1 MSEKLCL
8 QWNEF
13 RENAC
18 GAFASLREN
27 ADFADV
33 TLASEDGQQ
42 VDAHR
47 VILAAASPFFQNLLK
62 RNKRSHIVV
71 CLRGVKS
78 AYMNAIIDFIYLGEA
93 KIDQENLESFLVIA
107 DELKL
112 KGLTGLKKDFQD
124 QGQSGLK
131 RTKDEPHD
139 DNLEHQREVY
149 VNHSRQGLNGS
160 DYNEDSTAGQQVEK
174 PLKNISHGDL
184 RELGTRYFAVMEKT
198 GNKNIHGQPIYQC
211 KLCGKTGKNSQLK
224 QHIRYKHGE
233 NLGYQAPLAHC

>member
-18 GAFASLREN
+18 GVFANLREN

-33 TLASEDGQQ
+33 TLASEEGQQ
-42 VDAHR
+42 VDAHG
-47 VILAAASPFFQNLLK
+47 VILEAASPFFQNMLK
-62 RNKRSHIVV
+62 RNKRSHIVI

-112 KGLTGLKKDFQD
+112 KGLTGLKRDDQD
-124 QGQSGLK
+124 QNQSGLK
-131 RTKDEPHD
+131 KTKDEPHD
-139 DNLEHQREVY
+139 DFEHLREVF
-149 VNHSRQGLNGS
+149 VNNSPQGLNGS
-160 DYNEDSTAGQQVEK
+160 DHKEDSTAGHQVEK
-174 PLKNISHGDL
+174 PFKNLFHRDL
-184 RELGTRYFAVMEKT
+184 RELSTRYLSMMEKT
-198 GNKNIHGQPIYQC
+198 GKSNIHGQPIYQC

-233 NLGYQAPLAHC
+233 KLGYQAPLAHC

>member
-13 RENAC
+13 RENAY

-27 ADFADV
+27 IDFADV

-42 VDAHR
+42 VEAHR

-62 RNKRSHIVV
+62 RNKHSHIVV

-78 AYMNAIIDFIYLGEA
+78 AYMNAIMDFIYLGEA

-112 KGLTGLKKDFQD
+112 KGLTGLKRDFQD
-124 QGQSGLK
+124 QNQSGLK

-139 DNLEHQREVY
+139 GVPDNLEHQRDLY
-149 VNHSRQGLNGS
+149 VNNSPQGLNGS
-160 DYNEDSTAGQQVEK
+160 DYKENSAAGQQLEK
-174 PLKNISHGDL
+174 PLKNIFHGDL

-198 GNKNIHGQPIYQC
+198 GNSNIHGQPIYQC

-233 NLGYQAPLAHC
+233 KLLL